1 MGLLPIFLILGIF
14 YLLIYRPMKSR
25 QKNHETLIQDLKSGD
40 KVVTSGGIHGTVA
53 NVKDHT
59 IFLKVAPEVFTDASG
74 YFRTGDGGFLDAE
87 GVLHWTGR
95 LSTLIKTGGAN
106 VSPVEVEMVVRGYPA
121 LKLALPVGVPH
132 PTLGE
137 AVVLCAVLR
146 EDVEPVTEKDVRAFC
161 KGRLAAYKIPKRV
174 LFFRSDELSYTSTDK
189 VQVGPLRAQAL
200 EKLASTEI
208 DGHFYD

>member
-1 MGLLPIFLILGIF
+1 MMRGYF
-14 YLLIYRPMKSR
+14 
-25 QKNHETLIQDLKSGD
+25 
-40 KVVTSGGIHGTVA
+40 KVE
-53 NVKDHT
+53 
-59 IFLKVAPEVFTDASG
+59 PEVFLDASG
-74 YFRTGDGGFLDAE
+74 YFRTGDGGFVDKE

-106 VSPVEVEMVVRGYPA
+106 VSPVEIEMVLRGHPS

-137 AVVLCAVLR
+137 AVVLCAVCR
-146 EDVEPVTEKDVRAFC
+146 EDVEPLTEKDVRGFC

-189 VQVGPLRAQAL
+189 VQVEPLRKLAL
-200 EKLASTEI
+200 LKLASSEI
-208 DGHFYD
+208 DGHVYD